1 MESEIKCGGR
11 DNQIVLLVTVL
22 VFFTVRKTADI
33 GDRIVFG
40 VLARLVRA
48 HPDVSNTIKGYVG
61 LFTKI
66 ESVKRPGTTRVFS
79 NRARLSRRDD
89 CGSART
95 TSQFG
100 RRCSKGS

>member
-1 MESEIKCGGR
+1 MESEIKCSGG
-11 DNQIVLLVTVL
+11 DDQIVLLVIVL
-22 VFFTVRKTADI
+22 VFFTVWKTADI
-33 GDRIVFG
+33 RNGIVFG
-40 VLARLVRA
+40 VFTRLFRA

-66 ESVKRPGTTRVFS
+66 KSMKRPGTTRVFS
-79 NRARLSRRDD
+79 NWARLSRRDEYS
-89 CGSART
+89 SART